1 MKTIPILSGVIMV
14 TTAVTIVLAVASYTV
29 YRLRELRKRRKE
41 REAKGTQKWEPKY
54 FARYRSEGGSKAEE
68 AK

>member
-41 REAKGTQKWEPKY
+41 TSAKGEQEWKPKY
-54 FARYRSEGGSKAEE
+54 FARHHPEEPSQSQEAE
-68 AK
+68 